1 MKQRFGRTHLKAWG
15 LLGCPEWRVGQHII
29 SKCLGQL
36 GRALNS
42 CGHHECQRTAPL
54 GGCWTCLFA
63 CTLEHMLSGI
73 GESVALPVLPA
84 PGVIVGL

>member
-1 MKQRFGRTHLKAWG
+1 MKQRFGGAHLRAWG

-42 CGHHECQRTAPL
+42 VAMANAKAL
-54 GGCWTCLFA
+54 
-63 CTLEHMLSGI
+63 LSGR
-73 GESVALPVLPA
+73 EVDLPLCLHFGA
-84 PGVIVGL
+84 GVSRDW